1 MVDDKK
7 GSYPLMPTGH
17 WWTLRKKFQ
26 QSIPGIVTDS
36 YIASVLNM
44 KEASARANI
53 LPSLK
58 QVDIIDENGRAK
70 ERAKQWRDDAQYKKV
85 CSDIIK
91 EVYPQELLD
100 ACPDPISDKESA
112 ERWFANH
119 TGSGQVAVRK
129 MVSFYSLLSEADPEK
144 ATEQK
149 AKAKTK
155 NVKDSKKSPTKQP
168 SLKQGTRNPNVEDKR
183 QFIERS
189 NSVPSMNINL
199 QIHISADA
207 SPDQIDKI
215 FESMAKHIYHRKI
228 VNE

>member
-7 GSYPLMPTGH
+7 ASYPLMPTGH

-26 QSIPGIVTDS
+26 KSIPGIVTDS

-44 KEASARANI
+44 KEASARTNI
-53 LPSLK
+53 LPSLR
-58 QVDIIDENGRAK
+58 QVNIIDENGKTK
-70 ERAKQWRDDAQYKKV
+70 ERAKQWRDDAQYNKV

-100 ACPDPISDKESA
+100 ACPDPILDKESA

-129 MVSFYSLLSEADPEK
+129 MVSFYSLLSDANPEK

-149 AKAKTK
+149 AKTK
-155 NVKDSKKSPTKQP
+155 NAKESKKSFTKQKA
-168 SLKQGTRNPNVEDKR
+168 SKQGTTKPNVEDKR
-183 QFIERS
+183 QHIERS
-189 NSVPSMNINL
+189 SSVPSMNINL

-215 FESMAKHIYHRKI
+215 FESMAKYVYHRKT